1 MAVPAGPPMD
11 LGALI
16 GRRAAA
22 TPRLPAITFDGH
34 TTSYGDLLDQ
44 IDTLAAELAA
54 GGVGRGDRVAYLG
67 LNDPMFLITLFAAA
81 RIGAVFVPLNY
92 RLTAAELGY
101 ILTDAGVHTLL
112 ADAEHVAAAD
122 PVLAEAG
129 VRRALALSAATGWE
143 PLPELVANRGRLAAP
158 VHAGP
163 DEVAVIMYTSGTT
176 GRPKGAM
183 LTHGNLFWNNVNALL
198 AFDISHDDVSLVTAP
213 MFHIGGL
220 NVTTL
225 LTLHKGGQIVLMP
238 AFDPGQALKLIADY
252 RVTTMFGVPAMF
264 LFMSQVPEF
273 EAADLSSLRYLI
285 CGGAPVP
292 ETLITRYGQRGIAFV
307 QGYGLTETSPLA
319 LVLRTEEV
327 SVKVGAAGHA
337 VLPLSDVRLVDAQN
351 NAVAPGER
359 GEICVRG
366 PQVMAGYWNNR
377 EATNE
382 VIDADGWFHTGDI
395 GQADEDGYV
404 YVVDRL
410 KDMVI
415 TGGEN
420 VYPAEVETVLY
431 SHPAIAEV
439 AVLGT
444 PHQQWGEAV
453 TAVVALNSGAALT
466 LDELREFARDKLAGY
481 KIPLRLEFVD
491 ALPRNP
497 AGKVLKYQLA
507 AQLTAS
513 PQGQAHLNAAN
524 RGWGRPDP
532 GRAACG
538 DRRWLF

>member
-1 MAVPAGPPMD
+1 MAAPAEVPMD
-11 LGALI
+11 LGSWI

-34 TTSYGDLLDQ
+34 TTSYGELLDWT
-44 IDTLAAELAA
+44 DRLAAELAA
-54 GGVGRGDRVAYLG
+54 GGVGRGDRVGYLG

-101 ILTDAGVHTLL
+101 ILADAGVHTLL
-112 ADAEHVAAAD
+112 ADARHAAVAG
-122 PVLAEAG
+122 PVLTGPG
-129 VRRALALSAATGWE
+129 VRRALALSAVPGWE
-143 PLPELVANRGRLAAP
+143 PLADLLANRGRLAAP
-158 VHAGP
+158 VHP
-163 DEVAVIMYTSGTT
+163 RSDEVAVIMYTSGTT

-198 AFDISHDDVSLVTAP
+198 SFDVSQDDVSLVAAP
-213 MFHIGGL
+213 LFHIGGL

-225 LTLHKGGQIVLMP
+225 VTLQKGGQIVLMP
-238 AFDPGQALKLIADY
+238 AFDPGQALKLIAEY

-273 EAADLSSLRYLI
+273 AAADLSSVRFLI

-292 ETLITRYGQRGIAFV
+292 ETLISRYGQRGIAFV
-307 QGYGLTETSPLA
+307 QGYGLTETAPLA
-319 LVLRTEEV
+319 LVLRADEV

-337 VLPLSDVRLVDAQN
+337 VLPLSDVRLVDAEN
-351 NAVAPGER
+351 NPVAPGER

-366 PQVMAGYWNNR
+366 PQVMAGYWHNR
-377 EATNE
+377 EATDA
-382 VIDADGWFHTGDI
+382 VIDAGGWFHTGDI
-395 GQADEDGYV
+395 GQADQDGYV

-420 VYPAEVETVLY
+420 VYPAEVEAVLY
-431 SHPAIAEV
+431 HHPAIAEV

-444 PHQQWGEAV
+444 PHEQWGEAV
-453 TAVVALNSGAALT
+453 TAVVALNPGAALT
-466 LDELREFARDKLAGY
+466 LEELSAFARDKLAGY

-497 AGKVLKYQLA
+497 AGKVLKYQLLE
-507 AQLTAS
+507 QLIT
-513 PQGQAHLNAAN
+513 PPEG
-524 RGWGRPDP
+524 
-532 GRAACG
+532 
-538 DRRWLF
+538 

>member
-1 MAVPAGPPMD
+1 MD
-11 LGALI
+11 LGSWI

-22 TPRLPAITFDGH
+22 TPGLPAITFDGH
-34 TTSYGDLLDQ
+34 TTSYGELLDR
-44 IDTLAAELAA
+44 IDRLAAELAA
-54 GGVGRGDRVAYLG
+54 GGVGRADRVGYLG
-67 LNDPMFLITLFAAA
+67 LNDPMFLVTLFATA

-101 ILTDAGVHTLL
+101 ILADAGVHTLL
-112 ADAEHVAAAD
+112 ADAAHAAVAG
-122 PVLAEAG
+122 PVLTGSG
-129 VRRALALSAATGWE
+129 VRRAVALSAVPGWE
-143 PLPELVANRGRLAAP
+143 PVAGLLANRGRLAAP
-158 VHAGP
+158 ARPEPG
-163 DEVAVIMYTSGTT
+163 EVAVIMYTSGTT

-198 AFDISHDDVSLVTAP
+198 SFDVSQDDVSLVAAP
-213 MFHIGGL
+213 LFHIGGL

-225 LTLHKGGQIVLMP
+225 VTLQKGGQIVLMP

-273 EAADLSSLRYLI
+273 AAADLSSVRLLI

-292 ETLITRYGQRGIAFV
+292 ETLISRYGQRGIAFV
-307 QGYGLTETSPLA
+307 QGYGLTETAPLA
-319 LVLRTEEV
+319 LVLRADEV
-327 SVKVGAAGHA
+327 SVKAGAAGHA

-351 NAVAPGER
+351 TPVAPGER

-366 PQVMAGYWNNR
+366 PQVMAGYWHNR
-377 EATNE
+377 QATDA
-382 VIDADGWFHTGDI
+382 VIDAGGWFHTGDI
-395 GQADEDGYV
+395 GQADQDGYV

-420 VYPAEVETVLY
+420 VYPAEVEAVLY
-431 SHPAIAEV
+431 HHPAIAEV

-444 PHQQWGEAV
+444 PHEQWGEAV
-453 TAVVALNSGAALT
+453 TAVVALNPGAALT
-466 LDELREFARDKLAGY
+466 LAELSAFARDKLAGY

-497 AGKVLKYQLA
+497 AGKVLKYQLHER
-507 AQLTAS
+507 LTT
-513 PQGQAHLNAAN
+513 P
-524 RGWGRPDP
+524 P
-532 GRAACG
+532 GG
-538 DRRWLF
+538 

>member
-1 MAVPAGPPMD
+1 MAAPVEVPMD
-11 LGALI
+11 LGSWI

-34 TTSYGDLLDQ
+34 TTSYGELLDR
-44 IDTLAAELAA
+44 IDRLAAELAA
-54 GGVGRGDRVAYLG
+54 GGVGRGDRVGYLG

-101 ILTDAGVHTLL
+101 ILADAGVHTLL
-112 ADAEHVAAAD
+112 ADARHAAVAG
-122 PVLAEAG
+122 PVLTGSG
-129 VRRALALSAATGWE
+129 VRRALALSAVPGWE
-143 PLPELVANRGRLAAP
+143 PLPDLLANRGRLAAP
-158 VHAGP
+158 VHLRS

-198 AFDISHDDVSLVTAP
+198 SFDVSQDDVSLVAAP
-213 MFHIGGL
+213 LFHIGGL

-225 LTLHKGGQIVLMP
+225 VTLQKGGQIVLMP
-238 AFDPGQALKLIADY
+238 AFDPGQVLKLIAEY

-273 EAADLSSLRYLI
+273 AAADLSSVRFLI

-292 ETLITRYGQRGIAFV
+292 EALISRYGQRGIAFV
-307 QGYGLTETSPLA
+307 QGYGLTETAPLA
-319 LVLRTEEV
+319 LVLRTDEV

-337 VLPLSDVRLVDAQN
+337 VLPLSDVRLVDVEN
-351 NAVAPGER
+351 NPVAPGER

-366 PQVMAGYWNNR
+366 PQVMAGYWHNR
-377 EATNE
+377 EATGA
-382 VIDADGWFHTGDI
+382 VIDVDGWFHTGDI
-395 GQADEDGYV
+395 GQADQDGYV

-420 VYPAEVETVLY
+420 VYPAEVEAVLY
-431 SHPAIAEV
+431 HHPAIAEV

-444 PHQQWGEAV
+444 PHEQWGEAV
-453 TAVVALNSGAALT
+453 TAVVALNPGAALT
-466 LDELREFARDKLAGY
+466 LAELSAFARDKLAGY
-481 KIPLRLEFVD
+481 KIPLRLEFID

-497 AGKVLKYQLA
+497 AGKILKYQLLER
-507 AQLTAS
+507 LTT
-513 PQGQAHLNAAN
+513 PPEG
-524 RGWGRPDP
+524 
-532 GRAACG
+532 
-538 DRRWLF
+538 

>member
-1 MAVPAGPPMD
+1 MAAPVEVPMD
-11 LGALI
+11 LGSWI

-34 TTSYGDLLDQ
+34 TTSYGELLDR
-44 IDTLAAELAA
+44 IDRLAAELAA
-54 GGVGRGDRVAYLG
+54 GGVGRGDRVGYLG

-101 ILTDAGVHTLL
+101 ILADAGVHTLL
-112 ADAEHVAAAD
+112 ADARHAAVAG
-122 PVLAEAG
+122 PVLSGSG
-129 VRRALALSAATGWE
+129 VRRALALSAVPGWE
-143 PLPELVANRGRLAAP
+143 PLPDLLANRGRLAAP
-158 VHAGP
+158 VHPRSA
-163 DEVAVIMYTSGTT
+163 EVAVIMYTSGTT

-198 AFDISHDDVSLVTAP
+198 SFDVSQDDVSLVAAP
-213 MFHIGGL
+213 LFHIGGL

-225 LTLHKGGQIVLMP
+225 VTLQKGGQIVLMP
-238 AFDPGQALKLIADY
+238 AFDPGLALKLIAEY

-273 EAADLSSLRYLI
+273 AAADLSSVRFLI

-292 ETLITRYGQRGIAFV
+292 EALISRYGQRGIAFV
-307 QGYGLTETSPLA
+307 QGYGLTETAPLA
-319 LVLRTEEV
+319 LVLRTDEV

-337 VLPLSDVRLVDAQN
+337 VLPLSDVRLVDVEN
-351 NAVAPGER
+351 NPVAPGER

-366 PQVMAGYWNNR
+366 PQVMAGYWHNR
-377 EATNE
+377 EATGA
-382 VIDADGWFHTGDI
+382 VIDVDGWFHTGDI
-395 GQADEDGYV
+395 GQADQDGYV

-420 VYPAEVETVLY
+420 VYPAEVEAVLY
-431 SHPAIAEV
+431 HHPAIADV

-444 PHQQWGEAV
+444 PHEQWGEAV
-453 TAVVALNSGAALT
+453 TAVVALNPGAALT
-466 LDELREFARDKLAGY
+466 LEELSAFARDKLAGY
-481 KIPLRLEFVD
+481 KIPLRLEVVD

-497 AGKVLKYQLA
+497 AGKVLKYQLLER
-507 AQLTAS
+507 LTT
-513 PQGQAHLNAAN
+513 PPEG
-524 RGWGRPDP
+524 
-532 GRAACG
+532 
-538 DRRWLF
+538 

>member
-1 MAVPAGPPMD
+1 
-11 LGALI
+11 
-16 GRRAAA
+16 
-22 TPRLPAITFDGH
+22 
-34 TTSYGDLLDQ
+34 
-44 IDTLAAELAA
+44 
-54 GGVGRGDRVAYLG
+54 
-67 LNDPMFLITLFAAA
+67 
-81 RIGAVFVPLNY
+81 
-92 RLTAAELGY
+92 
-101 ILTDAGVHTLL
+101 
-112 ADAEHVAAAD
+112 
-122 PVLAEAG
+122 
-129 VRRALALSAATGWE
+129 
-143 PLPELVANRGRLAAP
+143 
-158 VHAGP
+158 
-163 DEVAVIMYTSGTT
+163 MYTSGTT

-213 MFHIGGL
+213 LFHIGGL

-252 RVTTMFGVPAMF
+252 QVTTMFGVPAMF

-319 LVLRTEEV
+319 LVLRTDEV

-377 EATNE
+377 EATNA

-513 PQGQAHLNAAN
+513 PQG
-524 RGWGRPDP
+524 
-532 GRAACG
+532 
-538 DRRWLF
+538 

>member
-1 MAVPAGPPMD
+1 MAAPVEVPMD
-11 LGALI
+11 LGSWI

-34 TTSYGDLLDQ
+34 TTSYGELLDR
-44 IDTLAAELAA
+44 IDRLAAELAA
-54 GGVGRGDRVAYLG
+54 GGVGRGDRVGYLG

-101 ILTDAGVHTLL
+101 ILADAGVHTLL
-112 ADAEHVAAAD
+112 ADARHAAVAG
-122 PVLAEAG
+122 PVLSGSG
-129 VRRALALSAATGWE
+129 VRRALALSAVPGWE
-143 PLPELVANRGRLAAP
+143 PLPDLLANRGRLAAP
-158 VHAGP
+158 VHPRSA
-163 DEVAVIMYTSGTT
+163 EVAVIMYTSGTT

-198 AFDISHDDVSLVTAP
+198 SFDVSQDDVSLVAAP
-213 MFHIGGL
+213 LFHIGGL

-225 LTLHKGGQIVLMP
+225 VTLQKGGQIVLMP
-238 AFDPGQALKLIADY
+238 AFDPGQALKLIAEY
-252 RVTTMFGVPAMF
+252 RVTTMLGVPAMF

-273 EAADLSSLRYLI
+273 AAADLSSVRFLI

-292 ETLITRYGQRGIAFV
+292 ETLISRYGQRGIAFV
-307 QGYGLTETSPLA
+307 QGYGLTETAPLA
-319 LVLRTEEV
+319 LVLRTDEV
-327 SVKVGAAGHA
+327 SVKIGAAGHA

-351 NAVAPGER
+351 TPVAPGER

-366 PQVMAGYWNNR
+366 PQVMAGYWHNR
-377 EATNE
+377 EATDA
-382 VIDADGWFHTGDI
+382 VIDAGGWFHTGDI
-395 GQADEDGYV
+395 GQADQDGYI

-420 VYPAEVETVLY
+420 VYPAEVEAVLY
-431 SHPAIAEV
+431 HHPAIAEV

-444 PHQQWGEAV
+444 PHERWGEAV
-453 TAVVALNSGAALT
+453 TAVVALNPGAALT
-466 LDELREFARDKLAGY
+466 LAELSAFARDKLAGY
-481 KIPLRLEFVD
+481 KIPLRLEFID

-497 AGKVLKYQLA
+497 AGKVLKYQLHER
-507 AQLTAS
+507 LTTPPA
-513 PQGQAHLNAAN
+513 G
-524 RGWGRPDP
+524 
-532 GRAACG
+532 
-538 DRRWLF
+538 

>member
-1 MAVPAGPPMD
+1 MAAPAEVPMD
-11 LGALI
+11 LGFWI

-34 TTSYGDLLDQ
+34 TTSYGELLDR
-44 IDTLAAELAA
+44 IDRLAAELAA
-54 GGVGRGDRVAYLG
+54 GGVGRGDRVGYLG

-101 ILTDAGVHTLL
+101 ILADAGVHTLL
-112 ADAEHVAAAD
+112 ADARHAAVAG
-122 PVLAEAG
+122 PVLTGPG
-129 VRRALALSAATGWE
+129 VRRALALSAVPGWE
-143 PLPELVANRGRLAAP
+143 PLPDLLANRGRLAAP
-158 VHAGP
+158 VHP
-163 DEVAVIMYTSGTT
+163 RSDEVAVIMYTSGTT
-176 GRPKGAM
+176 GLPKGAM

-198 AFDISHDDVSLVTAP
+198 SFDVSQDDVLLVAAP
-213 MFHIGGL
+213 LFHIGGL

-225 LTLHKGGQIVLMP
+225 VTLQKGGQIVLMP
-238 AFDPGQALKLIADY
+238 AFDPGQALKLIAEY

-273 EAADLSSLRYLI
+273 AAADLSSVRFLI

-292 ETLITRYGQRGIAFV
+292 ETLISRYGQRGIAFV
-307 QGYGLTETSPLA
+307 QGYGLTETAPLA
-319 LVLRTEEV
+319 LVLRADEV
-327 SVKVGAAGHA
+327 SVKAGAAGHA
-337 VLPLSDVRLVDAQN
+337 VLPLSDVRLVDAEN
-351 NAVAPGER
+351 NPVAPGER

-366 PQVMAGYWNNR
+366 PQVMAGYWHNR
-377 EATNE
+377 EATDA
-382 VIDADGWFHTGDI
+382 VIDAGGWFHTGDI
-395 GQADEDGYV
+395 GQADQDGYV

-420 VYPAEVETVLY
+420 VYPAEVEAVLY
-431 SHPAIAEV
+431 HHPAIAEV

-444 PHQQWGEAV
+444 PHEQWGEAV
-453 TAVVALNSGAALT
+453 TAVVALNPGAALT
-466 LDELREFARDKLAGY
+466 LEELSAFARDKLAGY

-497 AGKVLKYQLA
+497 AGKVLKYQLLE
-507 AQLTAS
+507 QLIT
-513 PQGQAHLNAAN
+513 PPEG
-524 RGWGRPDP
+524 
-532 GRAACG
+532 
-538 DRRWLF
+538 

>member
-1 MAVPAGPPMD
+1 MAAPAEVPMD
-11 LGALI
+11 LGSWI

-34 TTSYGDLLDQ
+34 TTSYGELLDR
-44 IDTLAAELAA
+44 IDRLAAELAA
-54 GGVGRGDRVAYLG
+54 GGVGRGDRVGYLG

-101 ILTDAGVHTLL
+101 ILADAGVHTLL
-112 ADAEHVAAAD
+112 ADARYAAVAG
-122 PVLAEAG
+122 PVLTGPG
-129 VRRALALSAATGWE
+129 VRRALALSAVPGWE
-143 PLPELVANRGRLAAP
+143 PLPDLLANRGRLAAP
-158 VHAGP
+158 VHP
-163 DEVAVIMYTSGTT
+163 RSDEVAVIMYTSGTT

-198 AFDISHDDVSLVTAP
+198 SFDVSQDDVSLVAAP
-213 MFHIGGL
+213 LFHIGGL

-225 LTLHKGGQIVLMP
+225 VTLQKGGQIVLMP

-273 EAADLSSLRYLI
+273 AAADLSSVRFLI

-307 QGYGLTETSPLA
+307 QGYGLTETAPLA
-319 LVLRTEEV
+319 LVLRADEV

-337 VLPLSDVRLVDAQN
+337 VLPLSDVRLVDAEN
-351 NAVAPGER
+351 NPVAPGER

-366 PQVMAGYWNNR
+366 PQVMAGYWHNR
-377 EATNE
+377 EATDA
-382 VIDADGWFHTGDI
+382 VIDAGGWFHTGDI
-395 GQADEDGYV
+395 GQADQDGYV

-420 VYPAEVETVLY
+420 VYPAEVEAVLY
-431 SHPAIAEV
+431 HHPAIAEV

-444 PHQQWGEAV
+444 PHEQWGEAV
-453 TAVVALNSGAALT
+453 TAVVALNPGAALT
-466 LDELREFARDKLAGY
+466 LEELSAFARDKLAGY

-497 AGKVLKYQLA
+497 AGKVLKYQLLE
-507 AQLTAS
+507 QLIT
-513 PQGQAHLNAAN
+513 PPEG
-524 RGWGRPDP
+524 
-532 GRAACG
+532 
-538 DRRWLF
+538 